1 MVVVAERGWVRP
13 ETRPVIGRLD
23 ATGGVLGW
31 LWGNWGML
39 RATVSKRAVRRRRRW
54 RVDARAGGR
63 RPVSKIQSRPLVRGR
78 SLSASLVPSYTNHSH
93 PKVIGPHKQPPNLG
107 RSHPKVISSLQT
119 GQPFPSLPPL
129 HNTRTNSQCFTK
141 IIHRCYPKHNP
152 QYSYHDP
159 PSPRT
164 LSAPL
169 LPAHNRA
176 QTNHTLTMPSQGP
189 VSRHSSP

>member
-39 RATVSKRAVRRRRRW
+39 CATVSKRAVRRRRRRW

-78 SLSASLVPSYTNHSH
+78 SLSPSLVPSYTNHSH

-119 GQPFPSLPPL
+119 GQPFPSPPPTAQYSPKFTMFHKNNPPL
-129 HNTRTNSQCFTK
+129 LSQTQPT
-141 IIHRCYPKHNP
+141 I
-152 QYSYHDP
+152 
-159 PSPRT
+159 
-164 LSAPL
+164 L
-169 LPAHNRA
+169 LP
-176 QTNHTLTMPSQGP
+176 
-189 VSRHSSP
+189 